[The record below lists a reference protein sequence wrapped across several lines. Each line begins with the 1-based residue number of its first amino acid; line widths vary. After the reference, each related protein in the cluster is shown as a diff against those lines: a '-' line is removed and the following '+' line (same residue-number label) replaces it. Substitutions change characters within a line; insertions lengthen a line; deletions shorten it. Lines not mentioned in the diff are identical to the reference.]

1 MTARI
6 EYGIA
11 RNPNNYVIPSR
22 TLTDAINQAKE
33 MGKDWLIVERTISD
47 WEEVE

>member
-11 RNPNNYVIPSR
+11 RNQLDYVIPSA
-22 TLTDAINQAKE
+22 TLTDAIQHARNA
-33 MGKDWLIVERTISD
+33 GRDWLIVERTVGE